1 MQRHARLTS
10 ADGGFGQLHGLR
22 GALSEL
28 RCDIDG
34 VTDYRVVVELVACK
48 AVRHGLF
55 ASNRFA
61 QENGAHG
68 LEHEVRNVMRRS

>member
-28 RCDIDG
+28 RCDING

-48 AVRHGLF
+48 AARHGFF
-55 ASNRFA
+55 AGNGLA

-68 LEHEVRNVMRRS
+68 LEHEVRNVTRKD